1 MIVFAVFSG
10 LMIVLDQLMKFWAT
24 AKLAPIGQQELIPS
38 VLGLRY
44 VLNDGMAFSLLGGA
58 RWPLVVVTSIA
69 LAAVL
74 GYVILKKPKGILFW
88 STACIFAGGIGN
100 LIDRIRTGVV
110 VDFLEFRF
118 MEFPV
123 FNFAD
128 ILVCVGAGL
137 LFLWAILDAV
147 QESKQSKQQEK
158 NNGAA

>member
-10 LMIVLDQLMKFWAT
+10 LMIALDQLLKFWAT
-24 AKLAPIGQQELIPS
+24 ANLAPIGQQDLIPS
-38 VLGLRY
+38 FLGLRY
-44 VLNDGMAFSLLGGA
+44 VLNDGMAFSLFGGA

-69 LAAVL
+69 LAAIL
-74 GYVILKKPKGILFW
+74 GYVIFKKPKGLLFW

-128 ILVCVGAGL
+128 VLVSVGAGL
-137 LFLWAILDAV
+137 LFLWAITDTIKENKKSKE
-147 QESKQSKQQEK
+147 QEQK
-158 NNGAA
+158 NGAS

>member
-10 LMIVLDQLMKFWAT
+10 LMIALDQLLKFWAT
-24 AKLAPIGQQELIPS
+24 ANLAPIGQQELIHS
-38 VLGLRY
+38 FLGLNY
-44 VLNDGMAFSLLGGA
+44 VLNDGMAFSMFGGA
-58 RWPLVVVTSIA
+58 RWPLVLVSSIA

-74 GYVILKKPKGILFW
+74 GYVIVKKPKGLLFW

-100 LIDRIRTGVV
+100 LIDRVRTGVV

-128 ILVCVGAGL
+128 ILVSVGAGL
-137 LFLWAILDAV
+137 LFLWAILDTIKENKKSKE
-147 QESKQSKQQEK
+147 QEQK
-158 NNGAA
+158 NGAS

>member
-10 LMIVLDQLMKFWAT
+10 LMIAIDQLLKFWAT
-24 AKLAPIGQQELIPS
+24 ANLAPIGQQELIHS
-38 VLGLRY
+38 FLGLNY
-44 VLNDGMAFSLLGGA
+44 VLNDGMAFSMFGGA
-58 RWPLVVVTSIA
+58 RWPLVLVTSIA

-74 GYVILKKPKGILFW
+74 GYVIVKKPKGLLFW

-100 LIDRIRTGVV
+100 LIDRVRTGVV

-128 ILVCVGAGL
+128 ILVSVGAGL
-137 LFLWAILDAV
+137 LFLWAILDTIKENKKSKE
-147 QESKQSKQQEK
+147 QEQK
-158 NNGAA
+158 NGAS

>member
-10 LMIVLDQLMKFWAT
+10 LMIALDQLLKFWAT
-24 AKLAPIGQQELIPS
+24 ANLAPIGQQELIHS
-38 VLGLRY
+38 FLGLNY
-44 VLNDGMAFSLLGGA
+44 VLNDGMAFSMFGGA
-58 RWPLVVVTSIA
+58 RWPLVLVTSIA

-74 GYVILKKPKGILFW
+74 GYVIVKKPKGLLFW

-100 LIDRIRTGVV
+100 LIDRVRTGVV

-128 ILVCVGAGL
+128 ILVSVGAGL
-137 LFLWAILDAV
+137 LFLWAILDTIKENKKSKE
-147 QESKQSKQQEK
+147 QEQK
-158 NNGAA
+158 NGAS